1 MLARNEVSDG
11 WEKQGGSYIDGV
23 KLRAMGAALLWA
35 SVELAAVVLS
45 IYAGI

>member
-1 MLARNEVSDG
+1 MLARNEV
-11 WEKQGGSYIDGV
+11 EKQGGSYIDWV
-23 KLRAMGAALLWA
+23 KLRAMGTSLLWA